1 MLKISEKAPSAEEIW
16 YPFDQLEEAD
26 SAMWGNVNH
35 RTTWLQLAQIFT
47 GNAELYGDWML
58 RVLEAWPKSCQHN
71 LTKGGDKR
79 PWIGHAAAALAI
91 NCPEDIV
98 RAAWGSLSQEQQD
111 AANKKAEEAIEIWRA
126 KNA

>member
-1 MLKISEKAPSAEEIW
+1 MLKISEKAPSADEVW

-58 RVLEAWPKSCQHN
+58 KVIEAWPKSCQHN

-79 PWIGHAAAALAI
+79 PWIGHAAVALAI

>member
-1 MLKISEKAPSAEEIW
+1 MLKISEKAPSPDEIW
-16 YPFDQLEEAD
+16 HPFDQLEEAD

-35 RTTWLQLAQIFT
+35 RTTWLHLAQIFT
-47 GNAELYGDWML
+47 GNADLYGAWML
-58 RVLEAWPKSCQHN
+58 KVIEAWPKSCEHN

-79 PWIGHAAAALAI
+79 PWVGHAAVALAI

>member
-1 MLKISEKAPSAEEIW
+1 MLKISEKAPASDEIW

-26 SAMWGNVNH
+26 SAMWKNVNH
-35 RTTWLQLAQIFT
+35 RTTWLQLAVTFT
-47 GNAELYGDWML
+47 GNAELYGEWML
-58 RVLEAWPKSCQHN
+58 RVVEQWPRSCQHN

-79 PWIGHAAAALAI
+79 PWIGHAAVALAI

-98 RAAWGSLSQEQQD
+98 RAAWAGLTKEQQD

-126 KNA
+126 NHA

>member
-1 MLKISEKAPSAEEIW
+1 MLKISEKAPSADEVW

-58 RVLEAWPKSCQHN
+58 KVIEVWPKSCQHN

-79 PWIGHAAAALAI
+79 PWIGHAAVALAI

>member
-1 MLKISEKAPSAEEIW
+1 MLKISEKAPAADEVW

-35 RTTWLQLAQIFT
+35 RTTWLKLAEIFT
-47 GNAELYGDWML
+47 GNADLYGEWML
-58 RVLEAWPKSCQHN
+58 RVVEQWPKSCQHN

-79 PWIGHAAAALAI
+79 PWIGHAAVALAI

-98 RAAWGSLSQEQQD
+98 RAAWGLLSPEQQD

-126 KNA
+126 RNA

>member
-1 MLKISEKAPSAEEIW
+1 MLKISEKAPAAEEIW

-26 SAMWGNVNH
+26 SAMWKNVNH
-35 RTTWLQLAQIFT
+35 RTTWLQLAITFT
-47 GNAELYGDWML
+47 GNAELYGEWML
-58 RVLEAWPKSCQHN
+58 RVIEQWPRSCQHN

-79 PWIGHAAAALAI
+79 PWIGHAAVALAI

-98 RAAWGSLSQEQQD
+98 RAAWGALSKEQQD

-126 KNA
+126 NHA